1 MQNSVQQQKI
11 MFHHKMMF
19 ENLEL
24 QRKQRV
30 LRMPINGVPFHKVVE
45 EFCNKQIDLK
55 SDYDSEIISRLLQLL
70 SKSRKEIQ
78 ALQKAFGQLK
88 FFMEAQ
94 DYLAKKEFEGLL
106 QEIQY
111 EKFDKYQTVFEFDEL
126 GYKYYIILKGSV
138 FVQIPNKNYKK
149 YEDKQRLV
157 IDLKKASQL
166 SQSAQQ
172 NSKTSSRKNS
182 SDSSSLSSSSS
193 SSISLS
199 DIPPQLVSPL
209 KPLHSSQT
217 MKNQNTKSQ
226 INGFKNY
233 FQFQDQGATAPKNK
247 NIEEIQKQNNQNAR
261 KSVILAKNAIKQV
274 NKFASQ
280 LKHEKEKSQFSTQK
294 LTARSQKL
302 SPKSKQN
309 LEDEEVQVSQTIE
322 VDPKER
328 IAAMFPQFDIVRQ
341 LEAGD
346 AFGEIALMNNAR
358 RTASIIC
365 KEETTFAV
373 LSKQSYDKIL
383 SQYHQ
388 AEQEKNISFLRELT
402 IFNQLGKSKLDAL
415 YRLME
420 KQELKR
426 NQIVYSEG
434 DPAKYVYFIKEGEI
448 QVSQQCVQQNEK
460 KNKDE
465 GDPEYSK
472 MMRDYNLKWK
482 GQHQKESL
490 KRIKIAILGK
500 NNYFGQEEIISNIPR
515 LYMAEVFSTNA
526 VLYCLSKQ
534 KFLSTVKMFSY
545 SMEIMKQE
553 LSKRAT
559 WRISQL
565 EKNLTT
571 NKKIDHEIQ
580 KVQNEIV
587 KLEFANQTLK
597 EKHEVATQFIA
608 SDIEVFQKENQQ
620 QDYIKH
626 GIIRSEKDVNEI
638 NEDILNQLKNSK
650 KKKKQKQI
658 IVDPK
663 VKLFKLTLKNNLF
676 KEETDKINQ
685 RMKKKIMSP
694 RDLKSF
700 LQLSIQKMISINSPR
715 SIRGEMVKEILHC
728 YDMKSSNQQ
737 IPKFAD
743 EQNQNFSK
751 YNINSFQNLP
761 VDYVV
766 TPFNTS
772 VTNLEQ
778 KNEAMKKFKTLLS
791 TNLNKSNDFT
801 TIKSQNKPKNMFKSQ
816 RFSLDSK
823 YILYDENTPQNNKSN
838 IQDIISDSQQIFN
851 QKKSSFQIK
860 INDKQSEEIQIKD
873 QCNEKNHLNR
883 LKQKRI
889 QSAHPKLGSN
899 STKESNH
906 QKFIIFP
913 SSSLQG
919 KQDTS
924 KNIQSM
930 VSITNIN
937 SERRCL
943 SNFKSIQQERLDSP
957 ILFYKPQYNQN
968 NLQAQL
974 FTNLQ
979 LGKFAHSTIYQDNTS
994 KNNTNKQ
1001 NKSGS
1006 CNNSP
1011 TTKQQFQMIE
1021 SQQNDK
1027 KEEPMQ
1033 QSMNVA
1039 LNDQQQIKKNI
1050 QNTNK
1055 SKSICSS
1062 EFQQKILQQQH
1073 QQLQLQKSQKQT
1085 KKITYLKVNK
1095 TFSVLNLDQKTKSF
1109 FDTNK
1114 TAQTN
1119 NVSKVKASND
1129 KSANIHQNNQINNSN
1144 NINVQEQNQQTQP
1157 QDQVKHSSDNQKQ
1170 IVQNQ
1175 VQQNSNQNKDDSQQ
1189 VRSNISIVLAK
1200 ESQIKQNGYFNM
1212 KTSKNSS
1219 ENILKPNLDDTQT
1232 IFKRKRPQ
1240 SSLIGSTLTQST
1252 VYLKNMVQSPDRIS
1266 RKDLTMS
1273 HLCSPISGNEFKPS
1287 FEFFSNTLNT
1297 NKQFRMINLSS
1308 PMNIQQQNQS
1318 LQQPNEFKYELNNQ
1332 AQNQTL
1338 MNNKQN
1344 QINSFTQINQNA
1356 VSLQDLL
1363 FYPSNRSQLTTPTNQ
1378 QFAILRPR
1386 SSKITFQSKVNDAQS
1401 KNIHMDKL
1409 RFLKKDLEIKDPFK
1423 NNSKQFKKLM
1433 SASTRNFT
1441 IQQTPKSQLQIQI
1454 QFAKAD

>member
-1 MQNSVQQQKI
+1 MLNSVQQQKI
-11 MFHHKMMF
+11 MFHHKVMF

-55 SDYDSEIISRLLQLL
+55 SDYDSEIISRLLQLQ

-149 YEDKQRLV
+149 YEEKQRLV

-166 SQSAQQ
+166 SLSAQQ

-182 SDSSSLSSSSS
+182 SDSSSS
-193 SSISLS
+193 SSISLN
-199 DIPPQLVSPL
+199 DTPPQLNSPL
-209 KPLHSSQT
+209 KPLQSSQA

-226 INGFKNY
+226 INDFKNY
-233 FQFQDQGATAPKNK
+233 FQFQDQGTTATKNK
-247 NIEEIQKQNNQNAR
+247 NIEEIQKQSNPNAR
-261 KSVILAKNAIKQV
+261 KSVILAINTIKQV
-274 NKFASQ
+274 NKFASK

-294 LTARSQKL
+294 LTARSQNQKL

-309 LEDEEVQVSQTIE
+309 LEDEEAQASQTQIE

-328 IAAMFPQFDIVRQ
+328 ISTMYPQFDIVRE
-341 LEAGD
+341 LGAGD

-472 MMRDYNLKWK
+472 MMSDYNLKWK

-515 LYMAEVFSTNA
+515 LYRAEVFSTNA

-534 KFLSTVKMFSY
+534 KFLSTVKMFSQ
-545 SMEIMKQE
+545 SMEIMRQE

-559 WRISQL
+559 WRINQL

-608 SDIEVFQKENQQ
+608 SDIDAFQKEHQE

-626 GIIRSEKDVNEI
+626 GIIRSEKDVNKI
-638 NEDILNQLKNSK
+638 NEDILNQLKSSK

-676 KEETDKINQ
+676 QEETDKINQ

-694 RDLKSF
+694 RDFKSF
-700 LQLSIQKMISINSPR
+700 LQLSSQKMISLNSPR
-715 SIRGEMVKEILHC
+715 NIRGEMVKEILNC
-728 YDMKSSNQQ
+728 YDMKSNNQQ
-737 IPKFAD
+737 IPEFTED
-743 EQNQNFSK
+743 QNQIFSK
-751 YNINSFQNLP
+751 FNVNSFQNLP
-761 VDYVV
+761 VDYV
-766 TPFNTS
+766 TPFNS
-772 VTNLEQ
+772 SITNLES
-778 KNEAMKKFKTLLS
+778 KNEALKKFQNLLS
-791 TNLNKSNDFT
+791 SNLNKSNDFSVD
-801 TIKSQNKPKNMFKSQ
+801 KSQNKAKNLFTSQ

-823 YILYDENTPQNNKSN
+823 YILYDENTPQSNKSN
-838 IQDIISDSQQIFN
+838 LQDHAIDSQNLFN
-851 QKKSSFQIK
+851 KKKSSFQIK
-860 INDKQSEEIQIKD
+860 IHGRQSEEIQILD
-873 QCNEKNHLNR
+873 QNNEKENLTR
-883 LKQKRI
+883 IKQKRI
-889 QSAHPKLGSN
+889 QSAHPRFDNN
-899 STKESNH
+899 STKEFNH
-906 QKFIIFP
+906 QKYVIFP
-913 SSSLQG
+913 SSNFQN

-924 KNIQSM
+924 KNVQSM
-930 VSITNIN
+930 VSITNLN
-937 SERRCL
+937 SERKFL
-943 SNFKSIQQERLDSP
+943 SNFKSIQEEELDSP
-957 ILFYKPQYNQN
+957 VLFYKPQYSQSNI
-968 NLQAQL
+968 QAQL
-974 FTNLQ
+974 LTNLQ
-979 LGKFAHSTIYQDNTS
+979 LGKFVNSTIYQDNTNKS
-994 KNNTNKQ
+994 NTNNI

-1006 CNNSP
+1006 CNQSP
-1011 TTKQQFQMIE
+1011 TTRQPPQIIQD
-1021 SQQNDK
+1021 QQNNK
-1027 KEEPMQ
+1027 KEEHMKLSLNTAQ
-1033 QSMNVA
+1033 
-1039 LNDQQQIKKNI
+1039 NDQQQHKKNT
-1050 QNTNK
+1050 QVPNK

-1062 EFQQKILQQQH
+1062 EFQQKNLQNKQQQLQQQ
-1073 QQLQLQKSQKQT
+1073 QFQLQKSKQQT
-1085 KKITYLKVNK
+1085 KKITYLKANK
-1095 TFSVLNLDQKTKSF
+1095 TFSVINQNLDQKLKSF
-1109 FDTNK
+1109 FDTRK
-1114 TAQTN
+1114 IVQTN
-1119 NVSKVKASND
+1119 NPSKIQECPD
-1129 KSANIHQNNQINNSN
+1129 KSVNINQSNQIYNKNVNNQD
-1144 NINVQEQNQQTQP
+1144 QNQQKQA
-1157 QDQVKHSSDNQKQ
+1157 QDQGKDNSDNQNQ
-1170 IVQNQ
+1170 IIQNQ
-1175 VQQNSNQNKDDSQQ
+1175 IQQNSDKNQDDFQQ
-1189 VRSNISIVLAK
+1189 ARSNLSIVLTK
-1200 ESQIKQNGYFNM
+1200 EPQIKQNAYLNLQ
-1212 KTSKNSS
+1212 TSKNSS
-1219 ENILKPNLDDTQT
+1219 ENILKFNLDDTQ
-1232 IFKRKRPQ
+1232 IISKRKRPQ

-1252 VYLKNMVQSPDRIS
+1252 INLKNMLQSPDRVS
-1266 RKDLTMS
+1266 RKDLAIS
-1273 HLCSPISGNEFKPS
+1273 HLCSPISGTDFKPS
-1287 FEFFSNTLNT
+1287 FEYFSNNSNF
-1297 NKQFRMINLSS
+1297 NKQFRVSYLNT

-1318 LQQPNEFKYELNNQ
+1318 IQQPNEFKYEINNQ
-1332 AQNQTL
+1332 NM
-1338 MNNKQN
+1338 MNNRQN
-1344 QINSFTQINQNA
+1344 QIHSSTQINQNT
-1356 VSLQDLL
+1356 VSLQDLP
-1363 FYPSNRSQLTTPTNQ
+1363 FFPSSRSQVTSPNHQ
-1378 QFAILRPR
+1378 QFTILRPK
-1386 SSKITFQSKVNDAQS
+1386 SSKINQQSKINDSQS

-1409 RFLKKDLEIKDPFK
+1409 RFLKKDIEIKDPFK

-1433 SASTRNFT
+1433 SASTRNFVL
-1441 IQQTPKSQLQIQI
+1441 QQTPKSQPQIPV
-1454 QFAKAD
+1454 QFAKAE

>member
-1 MQNSVQQQKI
+1 MQNSIQQQKI
-11 MFHHKMMF
+11 MFHHKVMF

-24 QRKQRV
+24 QRKQRL

-55 SDYDSEIISRLLQLL
+55 SDYDSEIISRLLQLQ

-166 SQSAQQ
+166 SLSAQQ

-182 SDSSSLSSSSS
+182 SDSSSSSC
-193 SSISLS
+193 ISLNNT
-199 DIPPQLVSPL
+199 PPQLNSPM
-209 KPLHSSQT
+209 KPQQSSQAT
-217 MKNQNTKSQ
+217 KNQNTKSQ
-226 INGFKNY
+226 INDFKNY
-233 FQFQDQGATAPKNK
+233 FQFQEQGTNAPKNK
-247 NIEEIQKQNNQNAR
+247 NIEEIQKQSNPNAR
-261 KSVILAKNAIKQV
+261 KSVILAINTIKQV
-274 NKFASQ
+274 NKFASK

-309 LEDEEVQVSQTIE
+309 LEEEDVQVSQTQIE

-328 IAAMFPQFDIVRQ
+328 ISAMYPQFDIVRE

-460 KNKDE
+460 KIKEE

-472 MMRDYNLKWK
+472 MMSDYNLKWK

-515 LYMAEVFSTNA
+515 LYKAEVFSTNA

-559 WRISQL
+559 WRINQL

-608 SDIEVFQKENQQ
+608 SDIDIFQKEYQE

-626 GIIRSEKDVNEI
+626 GIIRSEKDVNKI
-638 NEDILNQLKNSK
+638 NEDIINSLKSSK

-658 IVDPK
+658 LVDPK

-694 RDLKSF
+694 RDFKSF
-700 LQLSIQKMISINSPR
+700 LQLSSQKMISLNSPR
-715 SIRGEMVKEILHC
+715 HKRGEMVKEILQC
-728 YDMKSSNQQ
+728 YDMKSNQQ
-737 IPKFAD
+737 IHEFA
-743 EQNQNFSK
+743 EEPNQNFSK
-751 YNINSFQNLP
+751 FNINSFQNLP
-761 VDYVV
+761 VDYV
-766 TPFNTS
+766 TPFNSST
-772 VTNLEQ
+772 TNIEP
-778 KNEAMKKFKTLLS
+778 KNEAKKQFQTLLS
-791 TNLNKSNDFT
+791 INLNKSNDFHSL
-801 TIKSQNKPKNMFKSQ
+801 KSQDKAKKLIKSQ

-823 YILYDENTPQNNKSN
+823 YILYDENTPQSAKSN
-838 IQDIISDSQQIFN
+838 PKDIAIDSQNIFN

-860 INDKQSEEIQIKD
+860 INDKQSDGEIQIQD
-873 QCNEKNHLNR
+873 QINEKNYLTSF
-883 LKQKRI
+883 KQKRI
-889 QSAHPKLGSN
+889 QSAHPKLSSS

-906 QKFIIFP
+906 QKLIIFP
-913 SSSLQG
+913 SSNLQS
-919 KQDTS
+919 KQDIS

-930 VSITNIN
+930 VSITNLN
-937 SERRCL
+937 SERKCV
-943 SNFKSIQQERLDSP
+943 SNFKSIQEEELDSP
-957 ILFYKPQYNQN
+957 ILFYRPQQNQN

-974 FTNLQ
+974 LTNLQ
-979 LGKFAHSTIYQDNTS
+979 LGKFTHSTIYQDNTS
-994 KNNTNKQ
+994 KNNTNNQ

-1006 CNNSP
+1006 CNGSP
-1011 TTKQQFQMIE
+1011 TTKQPQIIE
-1021 SQQNDK
+1021 NQQHDQK
-1027 KEEPMQ
+1027 IEPIQ
-1033 QSMNVA
+1033 QSLNITQ
-1039 LNDQQQIKKNI
+1039 NDQQQHKKNI
-1050 QNTNK
+1050 QNVNK

-1062 EFQQKILQQQH
+1062 EFKQKQQQ
-1073 QQLQLQKSQKQT
+1073 QQQFQLQKGQKQT
-1085 KKITYLKVNK
+1085 KKAMYLKANK
-1095 TFSVLNLDQKTKSF
+1095 TFSVLNPNLDQKIKSF
-1109 FDTNK
+1109 FDTSK
-1114 TAQTN
+1114 IAQTN
-1119 NVSKVKASND
+1119 NMIIIKECTD
-1129 KSANIHQNNQINNSN
+1129 KSANIQQASTQNVNTQQNNDQK
-1144 NINVQEQNQQTQP
+1144 QA
-1157 QDQVKHSSDNQKQ
+1157 QDQIKNSSDNQNQ
-1170 IVQNQ
+1170 IIQTQMQQIQDQNR
-1175 VQQNSNQNKDDSQQ
+1175 DDSQQ
-1189 VRSNISIVLAK
+1189 IKSNLSIVLTK
-1200 ESQIKQNGYFNM
+1200 ESQIKQNAYLNFQ
-1212 KTSKNSS
+1212 TSKNSS
-1219 ENILKPNLDDTQT
+1219 ENILKPYLDDTQT
-1232 IFKRKRPQ
+1232 ISKRKRPQ

-1252 VYLKNMVQSPDRIS
+1252 VNLKNMLQSPDRIS
-1266 RKDLTMS
+1266 RKDLAIS
-1273 HLCSPISGNEFKPS
+1273 HLCSPISGNDFKPS
-1287 FEFFSNTLNT
+1287 FEYFSNTSNI
-1297 NKQFRMINLSS
+1297 NKQFRMSYLST

-1332 AQNQTL
+1332 TQNQAL

-1344 QINSFTQINQNA
+1344 QIHSSTQINQNP

-1363 FYPSNRSQLTTPTNQ
+1363 FYPSSRSQVTSPTNQ

-1386 SSKITFQSKVNDAQS
+1386 SSKMNMQSKVNDAQS

-1423 NNSKQFKKLM
+1423 NNSKSFKKLM
-1433 SASTRNFT
+1433 SASSRNFV
-1441 IQQTPKSQLQIQI
+1441 IQQTPKSQIQNPV
-1454 QFAKAD
+1454 QLSKVE